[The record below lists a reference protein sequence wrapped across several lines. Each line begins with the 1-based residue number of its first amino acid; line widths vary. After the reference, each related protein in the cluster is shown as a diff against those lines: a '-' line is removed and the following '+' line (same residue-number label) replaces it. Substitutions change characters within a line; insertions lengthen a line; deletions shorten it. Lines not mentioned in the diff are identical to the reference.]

1 MGARLRRR
9 GDPAR
14 AASGARRVRDRVRPW
29 PEGPPRYLD
38 RRHAGRVLA
47 RELAVERAPG
57 TVVVGLARG
66 GVPVAAEVAAALGAP
81 LDVVVVRKV
90 GHPLQPE
97 FALGAVTADGRVSL
111 PPLRHLR
118 AGHPVLSAIE
128 AAQTEA
134 QAIEARL
141 RAGHPRIPL
150 DGVTCILVDDGLATG
165 ASMRAAVRW
174 ARTRGAARVVVAV
187 PVAASASADALRME
201 ADAVVCPNEHD
212 DFGAVG
218 AWYEDFDQVRED
230 QVAADLR
237 AAGPTALG
245 A

>member
-1 MGARLRRR
+1 M
-9 GDPAR
+9 
-14 AASGARRVRDRVRPW
+14 
-29 PEGPPRYLD
+29 
-38 RRHAGRVLA
+38 LA

-81 LDVVVVRKV
+81 LDVVVVRKI

-97 FALGAVTADGRVSL
+97 LALGAVTADGRVSL

-118 AGHPVLSAIE
+118 AGHPVRSANEAARAEAQAIE
-128 AAQTEA
+128 AARAEA

-187 PVAASASADALRME
+187 PVASSASADALRME
-201 ADAVVCPNEHD
+201 ADAVVCPIERD
-212 DFGAVG
+212 DFWAVG